1 MASLFRNRFNRS
13 PALRRRRVQGAAP
26 AMPLER
32 LEPRLA
38 LAGDT
43 ISRPMLEQASTLVM
57 DSSMGPNPVVMS
69 KAQVVGNDVKRL
81 CDFTRAGGFGRRKV
95 GCHKGAMG

>member
-1 MASLFRNRFNRS
+1 MASLFRNRFSRS
-13 PALRRRRVQGAAP
+13 AAPRRRRVSAAAP

-43 ISRPMLEQASTLVM
+43 FSRPMLERAATLVM
-57 DSSMGPNPVVMS
+57 D
-69 KAQVVGNDVKRL
+69 A
-81 CDFTRAGGFGRRKV
+81 
-95 GCHKGAMG
+95 